1 MKICDIRTTTVSVS
15 LPFRIFDAVDL
26 YPHLR
31 DLTDEPVLDE
41 SICRI
46 LTLSSAPQG
55 S

>member
-41 SICRI
+41 SSDPNARTSI
-46 LTLSSAPQG
+46 LVD
-55 S
+55 